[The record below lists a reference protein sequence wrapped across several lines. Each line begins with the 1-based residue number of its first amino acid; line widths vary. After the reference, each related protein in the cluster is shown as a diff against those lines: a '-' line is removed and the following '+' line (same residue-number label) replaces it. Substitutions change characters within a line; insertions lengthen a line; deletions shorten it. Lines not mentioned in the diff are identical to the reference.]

1 MNDDCIFCK
10 IAAGKIPSS
19 TIYEDSHFR
28 VFLDINPATKGHCLI
43 VPKEHF
49 DNIYEL
55 DAETAGKLF
64 VLATMISRALKKVL
78 KCEGLNVVQNN
89 GLIAGQ
95 TVFHFH
101 MHLIPRYENDGLA
114 FIMDQKPGDMDQIQ
128 EIRRLLKEELK

>member
-1 MNDDCIFCK
+1 MKDDCIFCK
-10 IAAGKIPSS
+10 IASGKIPSA

-55 DAETAGKLF
+55 DAETAGRVF
-64 VLATMISRALKKVL
+64 SLATLIARSLKNVL
-78 KCEGLNVVQNN
+78 KCDGINILQNN
-89 GLIAGQ
+89 GIVAGQ

-101 MHLIPRYENDGLA
+101 MHLIPRYENDGLSLLEEQDPGN
-114 FIMDQKPGDMDQIQ
+114 MD
-128 EIRRLLKEELK
+128 EIEELRKQIKAAL